1 MDLYSP
7 RPPRMHKSRARC
19 PPFVPFRDLREYL
32 EALREKE
39 LLWTID
45 KPIKKETELFPLVRL
60 QFRGLPEEQR
70 RAFLFTNVHGA
81 DGRRY
86 EAAVCTGVLAA
97 STEIY
102 AAGMGCKPS
111 EITGKFIQGLQHPIP
126 PKLVASGSVQE
137 VVTEGKN
144 LDSGGLA
151 DIPFPVELPG
161 YSCQVRTTTAFVTK
175 DVETGIQNAG
185 TYSGQVFGP
194 RKILWEIHRGSD
206 GYNHLRKAAQA
217 GAELDAAIV
226 VGGAPYVQYT
236 AATKIPYGVDEF
248 AVAGGIA
255 GEPIKVVRARTV
267 DLLVPADAEYVIE
280 GKISIRDAELQPP
293 FGEYT
298 GYMAVGIE
306 SQLCPVMTVTAIT
319 HRRSPVFQTIISQ
332 MPPSE
337 SSKLRQVAYE
347 SALTRHLRD
356 NCNLPG
362 VRRVSF
368 YETSGSWQYC
378 VIQLKKAKP
387 TDGVQALTAAASY
400 AADIGKIFVAVDED
414 IDPSDPDS
422 VTWAM
427 SFRMQPARDIEIIR
441 GKAAHLDP
449 SAAPPGPQGLETGFR
464 EASAVLIDATMKYPY
479 PPVALPKKEFME
491 RAAEIW
497 KSSGLPDLQLKEPW
511 FGYDLGY
518 WNEDY
523 ERQAKLVLSGKHY
536 ELGKELERK
545 RTELKLNLGKDRG
558 SEAH

>member
-1 MDLYSP
+1 M
-7 RPPRMHKSRARC
+7 
-19 PPFVPFRDLREYL
+19 PFRDLRDYL
-32 EALREKE
+32 ATLRERE

-45 KPIKKETELFPLVRL
+45 KPVKRETEVFPLVRL
-60 QFRGLPEEQR
+60 QFRGLPEEKR
-70 RAFLFTNVHGA
+70 RAFLFTNVCRA
-81 DGRRY
+81 DGSKY
-86 EAAVCTGVLAA
+86 EAGVCTGVLAA
-97 STEIY
+97 SREIY

-111 EITGKFIQGLQHPIP
+111 EITDRFIRGLQHPIP
-126 PKLVASGSVQE
+126 PKLVASAPVQE
-137 VVTEGKN
+137 VVTEGED
-144 LDSGGLA
+144 LDSHGLSE
-151 DIPFPVELPG
+151 IPFPVELPG

-175 DVETGIQNAG
+175 DMKTGVQNAG

-206 GYNHLRKAAQA
+206 GYSHLREAAEA
-217 GAELDAAIV
+217 GVDLDAAVV
-226 VGGAPYVQYT
+226 VGGPPYIQYT

-255 GEPIKVVRARTV
+255 GEPIEVVKARTV
-267 DLLVPADAEYVIE
+267 DLVVPAQAEYVIE
-280 GKISIRDAELQPP
+280 GKVSIHDAEMQPP

-319 HRRSPVFQTIISQ
+319 HRRSPIFQTIISQ

-347 SALTRHLRD
+347 SAFTRHLRD

-368 YETSGSWQYC
+368 YESSGSWQYC
-378 VIQLKKAKP
+378 VIQLKKSKP
-387 TDGVQALTAAASY
+387 TDGLQALTAAASY

-414 IDPSDPDS
+414 VDPSDPNS
-422 VTWAM
+422 VIWAM
-427 SFRMQPARDIEIIR
+427 SFRMQPSKDIEIIR
-441 GKAAHLDP
+441 GKTAHLDP
-449 SAAPPGPQGLETGFR
+449 SAAPPGLEGVETGFR

-479 PPVALPKKEFME
+479 PPVALPKREFME
-491 RAAEIW
+491 GAVKIW

-518 WNEDY
+518 WSDEY
-523 ERQAKLVLSGKHY
+523 ERQAGLVLSGKHY
-536 ELGKELERK
+536 ELGKELEKK
-545 RTELKLNLGKDRG
+545 RTKLQLHVGKD
-558 SEAH
+558 SHA